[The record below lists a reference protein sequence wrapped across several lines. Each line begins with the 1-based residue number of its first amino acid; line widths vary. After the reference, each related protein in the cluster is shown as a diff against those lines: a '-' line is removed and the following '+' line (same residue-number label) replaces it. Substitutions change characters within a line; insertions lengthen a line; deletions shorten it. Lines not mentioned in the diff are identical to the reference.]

1 MSQII
6 VLFERVVKG
15 SAKTVKPAD
24 VRDEHPWFLV
34 LYKIGLKQFPVR

>member
-6 VLFERVVKG
+6 FLFEIVVKG
-15 SAKTVKPAD
+15 PAKTVKPAD
-24 VRDEHPWFLV
+24 VRDENPWFLA